1 MTPEEFYDIAHS
13 APRERAI
20 RYLTEA
26 LKNHT
31 LIAIYEARKAEQ
43 PAPTE
48 TASQGTFAVGLAA
61 IDTLAER
68 TGRLMRGA
76 TETAPK
82 RDCPGSP
89 CWHCGSTEHDTAA
102 HVETSPQVWKG
113 ERLPR
118 CHECMFAAGMHCDTC
133 SNKTAPE
140 GAPAKREIGF
150 GPFDGTSGW

>member
-102 HVETSPQVWKG
+102 LAAVSRMHVRCRHALRHVLEQDRARGRPSQTG
-113 ERLPR
+113 DRLW
-118 CHECMFAAGMHCDTC
+118 
-133 SNKTAPE
+133 
-140 GAPAKREIGF
+140 
-150 GPFDGTSGW
+150 PFRRHFRMVTP